1 MPPRKL
7 VIDTDGA
14 ADDIRAISLALQ
26 QPDIDVLAITTVQGV
41 VSVQQAV
48 ANVSRAL
55 RANQAHV
62 PIYKGAH
69 GPLVKAVS
77 EQNLEWF
84 FGKDGTG
91 DQPEKL
97 PKVLPKDFE
106 NFESNMTAA
115 SALIDIMRRHDDV
128 TLVCIGPLTNIA
140 LALNLDPKFAKRP
153 KEMVIMGGNV
163 YGVGN
168 IDAKHTA
175 EFNFGADPEAAYV
188 VLERM
193 RCPLTIVP
201 WEATCFEIDDME
213 GKETDINNHLQLGT
227 PLADYLSSV
236 TSVCRRH
243 YAKSNKQLGF
253 VDEVAVAYALSS
265 DKIVKKHR
273 MLRASV
279 ELSGEYTRG
288 QVACAWS
295 NKSTEDERPLVK
307 FIISYR
313 VELLE
318 EMLRAAV
325 KNSK

>member
-1 MPPRKL
+1 M
-7 VIDTDGA
+7 T
-14 ADDIRAISLALQ
+14 S
-26 QPDIDVLAITTVQGV
+26 VL
-41 VSVQQAV
+41 
-48 ANVSRAL
+48 
-55 RANQAHV
+55 
-62 PIYKGAH
+62 
-69 GPLVKAVS
+69 
-77 EQNLEWF
+77 
-84 FGKDGTG
+84 
-91 DQPEKL
+91 
-97 PKVLPKDFE
+97 
-106 NFESNMTAA
+106 
-115 SALIDIMRRHDDV
+115 
-128 TLVCIGPLTNIA
+128 GPLTNIA

-163 YGVGN
+163 YEIGLLNVEGSSRVCYLEGVGN

-279 ELSGEYTRG
+279 ELSGEYTRHIFNCNQCCGIYFRILFRG